1 MLIPFLIAKIHNA
14 RVTGADL
21 NYSGSISI
29 DSDLIREAGLREFQK
44 VDVYNITNGNR
55 LTTYVIS
62 APSGSRD
69 FIMNGAA
76 AHLVSVGDRI
86 IVAAYAL
93 LDERELDSSSVNI
106 LLVDEKNNVERVIH
120 GKL

>member
-1 MLIPFLIAKIHNA
+1 MFIPYLIAKIHNA

-21 NYSGSISI
+21 NYAGSISI
-29 DSDLIREAGLREFQK
+29 DSDLIKEAGLREFQK

-55 LTTYVIS
+55 LSTYVIS
-62 APSGSRD
+62 APAGSRE
-69 FIMNGAA
+69 FILNGAA

-93 LDERELDSSSVNI
+93 LDERELNSRSATI
-106 LLVDEKNNVERVIH
+106 LLVDENNNVERVIH

>member
-44 VDVYNITNGNR
+44 VDVYNISNGNR